1 MATYAQLKNYIE
13 EMDME
18 LSIRAER
25 DFAKLNENS
34 PEKDVDRFMRIHRIS
49 FLYTVRDKK
58 VDTILDL
65 QRSISALRSAKA
77 EIGECSADDLCEL
90 LTAEEESTDKFDR
103 AIEERIAQIEE
114 LLSDPEVLAAYKFR
128 TAKPLGC

>member
-13 EMDME
+13 EMNME

-34 PEKDVDRFMRIHRIS
+34 PEKDVDRFVRVHRIN
-49 FLYTVRDKK
+49 FHYTVVEKK
-58 VDTILDL
+58 VNEIQDL

-90 LTAEEESTDKFDR
+90 LTAEEESTDSFNR
-103 AIEERIAQIEE
+103 AIAERRAQIEE

-128 TAKPLGC
+128 TAKLLGC